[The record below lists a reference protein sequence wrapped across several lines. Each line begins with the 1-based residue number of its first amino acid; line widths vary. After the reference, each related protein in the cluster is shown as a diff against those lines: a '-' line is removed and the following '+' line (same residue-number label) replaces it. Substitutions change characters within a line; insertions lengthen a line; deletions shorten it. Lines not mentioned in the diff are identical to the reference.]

1 MSGTLL
7 AMALLD
13 LLLPPACA
21 GCGRAGD
28 LVCKTCLRRL
38 RAPAAPADRFYAPDA
53 GMVIGDALALAVAAF
68 AYEPTLRR
76 ILQRLK
82 YMGGSRLA
90 KPLADAATPALRTL
104 LALSGPA
111 TLVPVPVHVERQRER
126 GYNQAELLARELAR
140 GTSSSVATLLAR
152 TMATTKQHR
161 LDRAGRLR
169 NLRGAFAVNAAARPP
184 PSVIVVDDI
193 LTTSATLET
202 CASVLQGA
210 GVMHVYG
217 FAIGREV

>member
-1 MSGTLL
+1 
-7 AMALLD
+7 MALLD

-21 GCGRAGD
+21 GCGRSGD
-28 LVCKTCLRRL
+28 LVCARCLRRL
-38 RAPAAPADRFYAPDA
+38 RPPADPVDRFYAADA
-53 GMVIGDALALAVAAF
+53 GTLIGDALALALAAF

-82 YMGGSRLA
+82 YMGASRLA
-90 KPLADAATPALRTL
+90 RPLADAAAPALRTL
-104 LALSGPA
+104 LRLSGPA
-111 TLVPVPVHVERQRER
+111 LLIPVPVHVERQRER

-140 GTSSSVATLLAR
+140 CTSTRAGTLLVR
-152 TMATTKQHR
+152 QVATTKQHR

-184 PSVIVVDDI
+184 PTVIVVDDI

-202 CASVLQGA
+202 CASVLREA